1 MKKGQ
6 IILILG
12 VIMIFSF
19 SLFAAEF
26 KPYPKAKL
34 HEKATRDGMEIA
46 AQMKQKIKVEV
57 YTTDEAFEKVYEFYK
72 SAAAEYKMPY
82 HTPEGQKLP
91 SGQILKEAF
100 FIFDGAKDLTASKF
114 WIKVQRPAIGLTKE
128 DLQNNTIRDVTV
140 ITVSAK

>member
-1 MKKGQ
+1 MKKRQ
-6 IILILG
+6 LISVF
-12 VIMIFSF
+12 VIVMIFSVT
-19 SLFAAEF
+19 LFAAEF

-46 AQMKQKIKVEV
+46 AQMKQNIKIEV
-57 YTTDEAFEKVYEFYK
+57 YTIDESFEKVYEFYK

-82 HTPEGQKLP
+82 HTPEGTKLP

-100 FIFDGAKDLTASKF
+100 FIFGGAKELAASKL

-128 DLQNNTIRDVTV
+128 DLQNNTIRDMTV
-140 ITVSAK
+140 ITVLER

>member
-6 IILILG
+6 VILVSA
-12 VIMIFSF
+12 VIMIFSL
-19 SLFAAEF
+19 SLFAGEF

-46 AQMKQKIKVEV
+46 AQMKQKIKIEI
-57 YTTDEAFEKVYEFYK
+57 YTTDDPFEKVYEFYK
-72 SAAAEYKMPY
+72 NAAVEYKMPY
-82 HTPEGQKLP
+82 HTPEGKKLP

-100 FIFDGAKDLTASKF
+100 FIFDGVKDLAASKL

-128 DLQNNTIRDVTV
+128 DLQNDTIRDVTV

>member
-6 IILILG
+6 VILVVA
-12 VIMIFSF
+12 VIMIFSL

-72 SAAAEYKMPY
+72 GAAVEYKMPY
-82 HTPEGQKLP
+82 HTPEGTKLP

-100 FIFDGAKDLTASKF
+100 FIFDGVKDLAASKL

-128 DLQNNTIRDVTV
+128 DLQNNTLRDVTV